1 MPPKEIERQKSWS
14 LVVGNFHPGIGV
26 ISESRMPQQREP
38 EDYNMAERERLK
50 DAQLDYYT
58 WIEHQKSVFCFCL
71 LAEIEN
77 LSNSNFSLARLL
89 SR

>member
-1 MPPKEIERQKSWS
+1 M
-14 LVVGNFHPGIGV
+14 VGNFHPGIIA
-26 ISESRMPQQREP
+26 ISESHIAHQREL

-50 DAQLDYYT
+50 MHSCIYYT
-58 WIEHQKSVFCFCL
+58 WIEHQKSVFCFFI
-71 LAEIEN
+71 LAVIEN